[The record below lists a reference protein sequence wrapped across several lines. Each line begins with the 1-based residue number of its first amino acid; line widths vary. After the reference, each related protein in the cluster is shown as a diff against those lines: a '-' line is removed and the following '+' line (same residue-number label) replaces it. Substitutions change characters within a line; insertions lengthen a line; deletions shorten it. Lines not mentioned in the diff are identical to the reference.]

1 MWPKL
6 IQSLKRELW
15 QWRAVSIAAPVV
27 AIGAIAAGS
36 AGLFQNLEWTIL
48 DRFFSLRPK
57 QPPDPRIVIVTIDE
71 PDITYVGQWPMP
83 DRVLAELI
91 EKIKQQEPRA
101 IGLDLYRDLPVEP
114 GHDRLVETFDTTEN
128 LIGVE
133 KIIGDTVAPP
143 PTLQKQGRASM
154 ADLVLDGD
162 GKVRRALMSHKNK
175 KDETR
180 LSLGAVLSLMY
191 LEKEGIGLEMIDAQQ
206 MYLGLGKAVFKP
218 FRKNDGGYVR
228 ANAGGYQTL
237 INYRGGKESFRLV
250 SVTAVL
256 AGQIPPDVMRDR
268 IVLIGAI
275 APSLK
280 DLFFTPY
287 SSGLFGTPKRTPGV
301 VIHANLISQILS
313 ASLDGRPLIQVWSEP
328 LEWLWV
334 FAWSWVGAA
343 VAWTLRTRSVSHKK
357 ALPGRAVAGV
367 LLAGGTLVG
376 SSYLAFLASW
386 WIPAI
391 SPLVALSVSALAVTA
406 YQSRN
411 LQRENERRLAQ
422 FLDAMPVGI
431 GVLDAKGKPYFVNQK
446 AKEILGKGVAPDAT
460 PDQIAEVYQNYIA
473 GTDSLYPSENLPVV
487 RALRGEYSTADDIEV
502 RQGDKIIPVEAW
514 GTPIHDESGKVA
526 FALVAFQDITERKKA
541 EDQKKDFTE
550 KLIRFN
556 QAYERFVP
564 RQFLQILNK
573 ESIVDVELGE
583 AVQKEMSILFAD
595 IRHFT
600 TLSENMLPEENFQ
613 FINSY
618 LSTMEPAILENNGF
632 IDKYIGDAIMA
643 LFGGSADDAVKAGIA
658 MLQRL
663 KDYNSRKL
671 TPNRI
676 PVKIGIGINTG
687 LMMLGTVGGEHRMD
701 GTAIGDAVN
710 LASRVESLTKNYGV
724 PLLITHQT
732 FLRLENV
739 DRYHLRLVDRV
750 QVKGKTEQSTVYE
763 VFDADKADIRDG
775 KTATRSLFEK
785 AVLLYHLGSSNESA
799 RLFKNCL
806 NDNPGDK
813 VAQIYLERLQEDGN
827 ACNLNENEE

>member
-6 IQSLKRELW
+6 IQGLKRNLW
-15 QWRAVSIAAPVV
+15 QWRAVLITSPVV
-27 AIGAIAAGS
+27 ACLAIAAGS
-36 AGLFQNLEWTIL
+36 AGFLQNLEWAML

-57 QPPDPRIVIVTIDE
+57 QPLDPRIVIVAIDE

-114 GHDRLVETFDTTEN
+114 GHEILRQTFESTPN

-133 KIIGDTVAPP
+133 KIIGDPVAPP
-143 PTLQKQGRASM
+143 PTLQRLNRVGI

-175 KDETR
+175 NNETR
-180 LSLGAVLSLMY
+180 LSLGALLSLMY
-191 LEKEGIGLEMIDAQQ
+191 LEKEGIGLKAIDSNQ
-206 MYLGLGKAVFKP
+206 MHLGLGKAVFKP

-228 ANAGGYQTL
+228 SNAGGYQIL
-237 INYRGGKESFRLV
+237 INYRGGKENFQTV
-250 SVTAVL
+250 SIRDVL
-256 AGQIPPDVMRDR
+256 QGQIPPDLMRDR

-287 SSGLFGTPKRTPGV
+287 SSGLFSTPKRTPGV
-301 VIHANLISQILS
+301 VIHGNLISQILG
-313 ASLDGRPLIQVWSEP
+313 AAIDGRPLIQVWSEP
-328 LEWLWV
+328 LEWLWI

-343 VAWTLRTRSVSHKK
+343 VAWKLRTRSVSHKK
-357 ALPGRAVAGV
+357 VLPGRAVAGV
-367 LLAGGTLVG
+367 LLAGGALLG

-386 WIPAI
+386 WIPPVSA
-391 SPLVALSVSALAVTA
+391 LVALSGSALAIVA
-406 YQSRN
+406 YQGRQ
-411 LQRENERRLAQ
+411 LQRENERRLTQ
-422 FLDAMPVGI
+422 FLEAMPVGI
-431 GVLDAKGKPYFVNQK
+431 GVLDAKGRPYFVNKK
-446 AKEILGKGVAPDAT
+446 AKEILGKGVAPDAKT
-460 PDQIAEVYQNYIA
+460 DEMSEVYQNYIA
-473 GTDSLYPSENLPVV
+473 GTDRIYPSENLPVV

-502 RQGDKIIPVEAW
+502 RQGDKIIPIEAW
-514 GTPIHDESGKVA
+514 GTPIRDEFGKVA

-541 EDQKKDFTE
+541 EDEKKEFTE

-583 AVQKEMSILFAD
+583 AVEKEMSILFAD

-600 TLSENMLPEENFQ
+600 TLSEKMLPEENFQ

-643 LFGGSADDAVKAGIA
+643 LFGGSPDDAVKAGIA
-658 MLQRL
+658 MLERL
-663 KDYNSRKL
+663 KDYNNSKL
-671 TPNRI
+671 LPHPMPI
-676 PVKIGIGINTG
+676 KIGIGIHTG
-687 LMMLGTVGGEHRMD
+687 LMMLGTVGGKQRMD

-710 LASRVESLTKNYGV
+710 LAARVESLTKNYGV

-732 FLRLENV
+732 FLGLDDV
-739 DRYHLRLVDRV
+739 GRYKIRLVDRV
-750 QVKGKTEQSTVYE
+750 QVKGKTESATVYE
-763 VFDADKADIRDG
+763 VFDADKPNIRES
-775 KTATRSLFEK
+775 KIATRSLFEK
-785 AVLLYHLGSSNESA
+785 AVLLYHLGSCTESA
-799 RLFKNCL
+799 HLFSTCL
-806 NDNPGDK
+806 KDNPGDR
-813 VAQIYLERLQEDGN
+813 VAQIYLERLQRHTSRSHPSG
-827 ACNLNENEE
+827 